1 MRESDASLAQCQ
13 RLQARLRQR
22 MERLYPLQD
31 FALTIPGAPTPYS
44 IALPADPYAPLDR
57 LAEEMAAGHA
67 PTPSEPVGD
76 AAAVARQSLASGTHL
91 PYWALLWPSGM
102 ALAEAL
108 LARPEVVRRRRV
120 LELGCGL
127 GVTAIAALACGA
139 ELCVSDVFAEAL
151 LFCRYNTLRNA
162 GRTPRT
168 LPASWRTHVGRDAC
182 RALGPFDVVLAADV
196 LYEDEDRE
204 PLAQW
209 APRLLAPQGVFWLAE
224 PGRRASGAF
233 VAERRAAGWRDETTL
248 YERTWPPEDKSV
260 AVTVHRFDGLAAQDG
275 TWDGSDRGPAAKPR
289 GYPKR

>member
-1 MRESDASLAQCQ
+1 MRKGDASPAQRW

-31 FALTIPGAPTPYS
+31 FALALPGAPAPYS

-57 LAEEMAAGHA
+57 LAAEMAAGHV
-67 PTPSEPVGD
+67 PGPSEPGGD

-108 LARPEVVRRRRV
+108 LARPELVRGRRV

-139 ELCVSDVFAEAL
+139 KLWVADVFAEAL
-151 LFCRYNTLRNA
+151 LFCRYNTLRNTA
-162 GRTPRT
+162 RMPRT
-168 LPASWRTHVGRDAC
+168 LPANWRTEAGRAAC

-204 PLAQW
+204 PLAEW
-209 APRLLAPQGVFWLAE
+209 VPHLLAPQGIFWLAE
-224 PGRRASGAF
+224 PGRRASRAF
-233 VAERRAAGWRDETTL
+233 VADRLAAGWHDEAMS
-248 YERTWPPEDKSV
+248 YERPWPPDDKSV
-260 AVTVHRFDGLAAQDG
+260 VVTVHRFEGLAA
-275 TWDGSDRGPAAKPR
+275 PAL
-289 GYPKR
+289 

>member
-1 MRESDASLAQCQ
+1 
-13 RLQARLRQR
+13 

-31 FALTIPGAPTPYS
+31 FPLTVPGAPAPYQ

-57 LAEEMAAGHA
+57 LAAEMVSGHA
-67 PTPSEPVGD
+67 PDEPGRD

-102 ALAEAL
+102 ALAETL
-108 LARPEVVRRRRV
+108 LARPEEVCGRRV

-139 ELCVSDVFAEAL
+139 KLWAADVFAEAL

-162 GRTPRT
+162 GLAPRT
-168 LPASWRTHVGRDAC
+168 LPANWRTQAGRDAC

-196 LYEDEDRE
+196 LYEEEDRE

-209 APRLLAPQGVFWLAE
+209 VPELLAPRGVFWLAE
-224 PGRRASGAF
+224 PGRRVSRAF
-233 VAERRAAGWRDETTL
+233 VAGQIAAGWRAETTT
-248 YERTWPPEDKSV
+248 YERAWPPEEKLV
-260 AVTVHRFDGLAAQDG
+260 TVTVHRFDGLTTHA
-275 TWDGSDRGPAAKPR
+275 P
-289 GYPKR
+289 